1 MSFIALRSRIEDDTC
16 GRLPK
21 KDAVILWSFYH
32 AVLGIVL
39 VKIAP
44 TFKPNWP

>member
-21 KDAVILWSFYH
+21 KEAVVNTVFSTYFAELESG
-32 AVLGIVL
+32 V
-39 VKIAP
+39 
-44 TFKPNWP
+44 